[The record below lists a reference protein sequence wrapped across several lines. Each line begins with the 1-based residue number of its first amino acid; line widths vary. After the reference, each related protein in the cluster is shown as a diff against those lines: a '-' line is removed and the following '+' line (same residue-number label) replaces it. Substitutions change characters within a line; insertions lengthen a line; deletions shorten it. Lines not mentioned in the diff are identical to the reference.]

1 MPCCLLKKARTPWFP
16 YCPRSTILLCQ
27 TSWLS
32 SIHRKWSWKF
42 SINEEG
48 KTRNTANRS
57 PYWHPFYVVFV
68 LFCFV
73 FIFLFFVFFPLVFFS
88 FALFL
93 IAFFFHLFF
102 WQLLFLCFSFF
113 FLFFFFQ
120 FFFSNCV
127 ILCFCLNIQ
136 LNQSH
141 YLLAALSA
149 L

>member
-1 MPCCLLKKARTPWFP
+1 MPCCLLKKARKPWFP
-16 YCPRSTILLCQ
+16 YYPRSTILLCQ
-27 TSWLS
+27 TPWLS

-48 KTRNTANRS
+48 KTRKTANRS
-57 PYWHPFYVVFV
+57 PYWHPFFVVFV
-68 LFCFV
+68 LFCFH
-73 FIFLFFVFFPLVFFS
+73 FFVFCFFS
-88 FALFL
+88 FSFLF
-93 IAFFFHLFF
+93 ICFIFNRFFFFI
-102 WQLLFLCFSFF
+102 FF
-113 FLFFFFQ
+113 FGNFFFFVFLSFSFFFFQ